1 MTVDVIT
8 QARAVLA
15 ASPIQALRELRVEQA
30 GTSLILSGRV
40 GSFYHKQ
47 LAQEVVRLIARD
59 MRIVNTIDVNYN
71 EGPAP

>member
-8 QARAVLA
+8 RARSALVE
-15 ASPIQALRELRVEQA
+15 SPIQALRELRVEQV

-47 LAQEVVRLIARD
+47 LAQEVIRLIARD
-59 MRIVNTIDVNYN
+59 MRVVNIIDVNYN
-71 EGPAP
+71 DGQTS